1 MPISL
6 DGGGGAPP
14 GIKLKNKGD
23 HAVLR
28 VCHQKQRDALEFGTK
43 KPKLKDDG
51 TPRKELVVT
60 ALFISGTAVI
70 TTGGEENR
78 HDESPKAGSEVTLYL
93 SGHKFGSWIEAKRAA
108 GSVNVGDVV
117 KVTYEKDEKSQGG
130 GADKKV
136 WSMKFRP
143 GHVGQE
149 DQDIRKAEGVYRRI
163 ENQGEGTTAVD
174 EAETSDQGSYDDIP
188 F

>member
-6 DGGGGAPP
+6 DGGGGAP
-14 GIKLKNKGD
+14 GLKLKNKGD
-23 HAVLR
+23 YAVLR

-51 TPRKELVVT
+51 SPRKELVVT
-60 ALFISGTAVI
+60 AIFMSGTAVI
-70 TTGGEENR
+70 TTGGEDDR
-78 HDESPKAGSEVTLYL
+78 RDVTPKQGSEVTLYL
-93 SGHKFGSWIEAKRAA
+93 GGHKFGSWIEAKRAA

-117 KVTYEKDEKSQGG
+117 RVTYEKDEKSQGG

-136 WSMKFRP
+136 WSMKFR
-143 GHVGQE
+143 VSRVE
-149 DQDIRKAEGVYRRI
+149 DEAEEVRKAEGVYRRMV
-163 ENQGEGTTAVD
+163 NKGAGSTSVD
-174 EAETSDQGSYDDIP
+174 EVDTGDLHGAYADIP